1 MLRVFLKYWLPIAL
15 WTALI
20 FTASGDRQSSQR
32 SSRII
37 GPLVRWMF
45 PQMAEER
52 VNDIVTGVRKGAHV
66 TEYAILAWLLWRAFR
81 RPVRRDSR
89 PWSWNV
95 ALAAWICAVLFATSD
110 EFHQAFV
117 PNREASVRDVFID
130 ATGAAL
136 ALVAIWAVGRWRK
149 RW

>member
-1 MLRVFLKYWLPIAL
+1 MLRVFLKYWLPIVL
-15 WTALI
+15 WAVLI
-20 FTASGDRQSSQR
+20 FAASGDRQSSQR

-45 PQMAEER
+45 PQMAEEN
-52 VNDIVTGVRKGAHV
+52 VNDIVTGVRKCAHV
-66 TEYAILAWLLWRAFR
+66 TEYAILAWLLWRALR
-81 RPVRRDSR
+81 KPVRRDSR
-89 PWSWNV
+89 PWNWKLALV
-95 ALAAWICAVLFATSD
+95 AWACAVLFAASD

-117 PNREASVRDVFID
+117 PNREATVRDVMID

-136 ALVAIWAVGRWRK
+136 ALGAIWALGRWRK